1 MAARL
6 VLSLDGSILQEFEL
20 AKPVTVMGRHPD
32 CDIVVDDAAVSGRHM
47 LFRVVNRTVYAED
60 LASTNGT
67 RVNGLTT
74 LHQVVHHLDVIEVGR
89 HKVHFF
95 DAPMLVIAVLGL
107 VANLLAAKG
116 LHGHAHD
123 DLELKVEQRTLENTV
138 LTEYERTMMAAHV
151 PAAAP
156 PAPPARAARDEDLD
170 RTMAIPRDPAVRL
183 GPAQESVRTDVA
195 EVHAPALALRVVD
208 GERRGETV
216 SLQRANT
223 MIGAPGGDT
232 ALVVRRGDNYYL
244 ARFSGNRAPRLN
256 RRDLGPGTHPIAA
269 NDVIDV
275 GGSSF
280 EVIRVS

>member
-1 MAARL
+1 VAARI
-6 VLSLDGSILQEFEL
+6 VLSLDGRILQEFEL

-95 DAPMLVIAVLGL
+95 DDTMLAG
-107 VANLLAAKG
+107 
-116 LHGHAHD
+116 
-123 DLELKVEQRTLENTV
+123 KVGGLENTV

-156 PAPPARAARDEDLD
+156 PAPSARAARDEDLD
-170 RTMAIPRDPAVRL
+170 RTMAMPRDPAVRL
-183 GPAQESVRTDVA
+183 GPAQESVHTDVA
-195 EVHAPALALRVVD
+195 EVHAPTLALRVVG
-208 GERRGETV
+208 GERRGETL

-223 MIGAPGGDT
+223 MIGTPGGDT

-280 EVIRVS
+280 EVIKVS